1 MTVWKMSGLALL
13 LLWLPAAAHA
23 QAPDLQAAGQQIVK
37 ADADFAKSVADRN
50 RERFLSFVADATT
63 FNGGTPAEL
72 HGRDAVMKDWEDFFK
87 ADGPTLTWVPI
98 KGEVLG
104 AGDLGYTTDGPCFAA
119 RRGRQDRRAPG
130 AVPDRLAQAARRI
143 VESRLRYRIDP
154 AVAGCLPRRCCAISS
169 SYPWRSGRALPRVA
183 PRSRG

>member
-1 MTVWKMSGLALL
+1 MTVWKVPGLALF

-72 HGRDAVMKDWEDFFK
+72 HGRDAVMKDWEDFFN
-87 ADGPTLTWVPI
+87 ADGPTLTWVPT

-104 AGDLGYTTDGPCFAA
+104 AGDLGYTTGRSVFRRKGEDGKIVE
-119 RRGRQDRRAPG
+119 RRGQYLTVWRKQ
-130 AVPDRLAQAARRI
+130 PDGSWK
-143 VESRLRYRIDP
+143 VVFDTGST
-154 AVAGCLPRRCCAISS
+154 LP
-169 SYPWRSGRALPRVA
+169 
-183 PRSRG
+183 